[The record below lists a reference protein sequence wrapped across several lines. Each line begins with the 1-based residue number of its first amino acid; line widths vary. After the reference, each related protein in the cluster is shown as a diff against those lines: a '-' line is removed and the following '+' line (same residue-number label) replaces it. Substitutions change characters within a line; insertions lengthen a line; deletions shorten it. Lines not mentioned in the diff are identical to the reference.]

1 VPAPPKPEAASQVEP
16 GPLAEQASDNKA
28 GASRVSDS
36 SAEFD
41 QMIHGEIRRMFQS
54 GKSRE
59 DVEGFLARFELG
71 DSYDGLLNELYSQKD
86 PSGRRRIFGRRRDR

>member
-1 VPAPPKPEAASQVEP
+1 M
-16 GPLAEQASDNKA
+16 AEQAPPVAKA
-28 GASRVSDS
+28 ETSGRSADS

-59 DVEGFLARFELG
+59 DVERFLGRFELG
-71 DSYDGLLNELYSQKD
+71 DNYHGLLDELYSQKD
-86 PSGRRRIFGRRRDR
+86 ASGRRRIFGRRRER

>member
-1 VPAPPKPEAASQVEP
+1 
-16 GPLAEQASDNKA
+16 
-28 GASRVSDS
+28 
-36 SAEFD
+36 
-41 QMIHGEIRRMFQS
+41 MIHGEIRRMFQS

-71 DSYDGLLNELYSQKD
+71 DSYDGLLDELFSQKD

>member
-1 VPAPPKPEAASQVEP
+1 VEETQP
-16 GPLAEQASDNKA
+16 DAKA
-28 GASRVSDS
+28 GTGRVSDS

-59 DVEGFLARFELG
+59 DVESFLARFELG
-71 DSYDGLLNELYSQKD
+71 DSYLGLLDELYSQKD
-86 PSGRRRIFGRRRDR
+86 SSGRRRIFGRRRDR

>member
-1 VPAPPKPEAASQVEP
+1 VEAKAPGDRNA
-16 GPLAEQASDNKA
+16 
-28 GASRVSDS
+28 DS

-59 DVEGFLARFELG
+59 DVETFLARFELG
-71 DSYDGLLNELYSQKD
+71 DSYDGLLDELYSQKD